1 MTEACIAA
9 CTKAKPYTFGCKAFS
24 AGAIPK
30 ELSST
35 MGLLPFG
42 RDRSALPGP
51 AKLRRA
57 ARVPPRRKMLYTCV
71 FKRKSG
77 PKRRGKPCAA
87 SRPEKE
93 ELSCGCL
100 AEVVLLATSLAL
112 ETPWVTLLLLPT
124 MTKLFSYLFLE
135 AYWENSRSLRQ
146 GDARR
151 RA

>member
-1 MTEACIAA
+1 
-9 CTKAKPYTFGCKAFS
+9 
-24 AGAIPK
+24 
-30 ELSST
+30 
-35 MGLLPFG
+35 
-42 RDRSALPGP
+42 
-51 AKLRRA
+51 
-57 ARVPPRRKMLYTCV
+57 MLYTCV